1 MRTLLVALVMV
12 SLAAFAQAREQLI
25 IGITQFPSTL
35 HPNIDSMAA
44 KSYVM
49 GLAFRPITRDDAS
62 WETRCYLCVKLP
74 SIEDGDAVIVEREDG
89 TKGITLTYS
98 IDPDAVWGDG
108 TPITTED
115 VLFTREVG
123 SHPKSGV
130 GSAELYRRI
139 EAIEPHDDKSFTIT
153 VSKLTFDYDGIDDF
167 RLLPAH
173 LEREIFE
180 ADPETY
186 RNRTLYETEPTHP
199 GLWNGPYLVS
209 EISSGSHVV
218 LDRNPLWW
226 GKSPAI
232 DRIIVRS
239 IENTSALEANLLAGE
254 VDMIEGSLGL
264 SLDQAIAFEERN
276 GDRFEVF
283 YKPGLIYEH
292 LDLMLDNPI
301 LADKRVRKAL
311 IHAIDRETLSEQLFG
326 GRQPV
331 AHTSINPLD
340 WIYDENVTR
349 YAFDPDQARGLL
361 DEAGWSDLRGGVR
374 HDAEGNPCSS
384 RS

>member
-1 MRTLLVALVMV
+1 MTV
-12 SLAAFAQAREQLI
+12 STI
-25 IGITQFPSTL
+25 S
-35 HPNIDSMAA
+35 
-44 KSYVM
+44 
-49 GLAFRPITRDDAS
+49 AS
-62 WETRCYLCVKLP
+62 C
-74 SIEDGDAVIVEREDG
+74 
-89 TKGITLTYS
+89 
-98 IDPDAVWGDG
+98 
-108 TPITTED
+108 
-115 VLFTREVG
+115 
-123 SHPKSGV
+123 
-130 GSAELYRRI
+130 RRI
-139 EAIEPHDDKSFTIT
+139 SSARSSRPTPRPTATE
-153 VSKLTFDYDGIDDF
+153 
-167 RLLPAH
+167 
-173 LEREIFE
+173 
-180 ADPETY
+180 
-186 RNRTLYETEPTHP
+186 TLYETEPTHP

-311 IHAIDRETLSEQLFG
+311 IHAIDRETLSQQLFG

-349 YAFDPDQARGLL
+349 YAFDPDQARALL

-374 HDAEGNPCSS
+374 HDAGGNPLQLTLMTTAGNRTRELVQQVLQSYWKQVGVDVRIENEPARVFFGETVNKRRFTGNGALRLDIGTREHAAHDALFERDPQRRQWLVGTELYGLPELTHGRIDRRPS
-384 RS
+384 RSSSTGKPAVLFGVSCRPSMPRSCLPFRFISAPTPISGPNG